1 MNERDIVS
9 WNRKIIQWGGNF
21 LFSLLIFIIM
31 FDPNNM
37 ILNMKNLFFVLFVAY
52 NIVFFRP
59 DVRYLPH
66 LVIVVS
72 VVLLGYIFAEIQQNR
87 VDLEVLADVLK
98 GFSPLV
104 LLLWVKYYNVI
115 KLSLIPAFLICLI
128 LTVLYMLASS
138 DPVIEGLIWNFM
150 LEHDNVIMMSHR
162 SFYGIEIFGMYYKS
176 MVCLTFALGYFYYIF
191 INCKGRKRYLMFLPF
206 LLGSFAFLVSG
217 TRSSMMLPFFII
229 GLIFYQRVRYT
240 KYVKYLFYPL
250 LVLFAFMF
258 LFFLVLLATETTE
271 SSNMIKYAHLE
282 SYIKLIDRHPIYFL
296 LGQGPGTSFYSSGFG
311 RFTTITEWTYVELI
325 RNYGIWCIGIL
336 AVILKPLYTFYQY
349 RRDNLTFVMMVSYLA
364 YLFVAGTNP
373 LLISSTGMLMV
384 LSAYS
389 YERILKEQDEG
400 QVRPY

>member
-1 MNERDIVS
+1 
-9 WNRKIIQWGGNF
+9 
-21 LFSLLIFIIM
+21 
-31 FDPNNM
+31 
-37 ILNMKNLFFVLFVAY
+37 MKNLFFVLFVAY
-52 NIVFFRP
+52 NIVFYKP
-59 DVRYLPH
+59 DVRFLPYL
-66 LVIVVS
+66 VVVVS
-72 VVLLGYIFAEIQQNR
+72 VVLLGYLFAEIQQNR
-87 VDLEVLADVLK
+87 VDYEVLVDVLK

-104 LLLWVKYYNVI
+104 LLLWIKYYNVI
-115 KLSLIPAFLICLI
+115 KLSLVPAFLIFLI
-128 LTVLYMLASS
+128 LTILYILASS

-150 LEHDNVIMMSHR
+150 TEHDNVIMMSHR

-176 MVCLTFALGYFYYIF
+176 MVCLTFALGYFYYSF
-191 INCKGRKRYLMFLPF
+191 INCAGRKRYLMLLPF

-217 TRSSMMLPFFII
+217 TRSSMMLPFFLI

-240 KYVKYLFYPL
+240 RYIKYLFYPL

-258 LFFLVLLATETTE
+258 LFFLILLATETTE
-271 SSNMIKYAHLE
+271 TSNMIKYAHLE
-282 SYIKLIDRHPIYFL
+282 SYMKLFDRHPIFLL

-311 RFTTITEWTYVELI
+311 RFTTITEWTYVELL

-349 RRDNLTFVMMVSYLA
+349 KEDNLTFVMMVSYLA

-389 YERILKEQDEG
+389 YEWRLKGRDE
-400 QVRPY
+400 R